1 MIFPN
6 ALHGYFCRHL
16 MMNCKLKSD
25 KLQCIFWKTCKAYIA
40 EEFQRRISDLRGLR
54 PEAYQ
59 KLEDVGFETWSR
71 AMCLANRYNYM
82 TSNSVESI
90 NNLTRH
96 VRKAPITM
104 LMEWYKALLQKWY
117 CARREKYQDSSF
129 HTLSD
134 WATHKVMDIM
144 QKNANWKVYGI
155 YQAVGRVMG
164 CTDCSDMALV
174 VKPPNMNF
182 SKAGRP
188 KNTDRIKSQHE
199 EPIQV
204 RCSRCG
210 VRGHTRASCH
220 EPIPNYQTEDVLLW
234 LGNANIAFDLRL
246 TEDVLP
252 WPGNANM
259 AFDLRPTED
268 ILPWPGCGPPFY
280 QVRPIGSGP
289 FQTIRQQQSRP
300 ESNIRNNF
308 SGRSQQ
314 YEAAYSYN
322 HGRLQ
327 EYAQAYNN
335 MIRRSQEYEPAYTN
349 MIGRSQEYEPAYN
362 NMIGRSQVY
371 SPAYN
376 NNNRKSQDYESA
388 YNNMIGRSQEYSPAY
403 NNNNGRSQ
411 EYEAAYNNI
420 NFSGMAQDP
429 HLTMPFACNQFN
441 FGQTSQQIDS
451 SMSFTWDPIN

>member
-1 MIFPN
+1 
-6 ALHGYFCRHL
+6 
-16 MMNCKLKSD
+16 
-25 KLQCIFWKTCKAYIA
+25 
-40 EEFQRRISDLRGLR
+40 
-54 PEAYQ
+54 
-59 KLEDVGFETWSR
+59 
-71 AMCLANRYNYM
+71 M
-82 TSNSVESI
+82 TSNSAESI
-90 NNLTRH
+90 NNVSRH

-104 LMEWYKALLQKWY
+104 LMEWYRALLQKWY
-117 CARREKYQDSSF
+117 YARREKYQG
-129 HTLSD
+129 
-134 WATHKVMDIM
+134 
-144 QKNANWKVYGI
+144 KVYQVNDCRKVHRVDLTTRSCTCRKWQLSGI
-155 YQAVGRVMG
+155 PYGHVIAVGRVMG
-164 CTDCSDMALV
+164 CTDCSDLALV
-174 VKPPNMNF
+174 VILIFFLNSYGKE
-182 SKAGRP
+182 STQSSWK
-188 KNTDRIKSQHE
+188 
-199 EPIQV
+199 
-204 RCSRCG
+204 RCR
-210 VRGHTRASCH
+210 
-220 EPIPNYQTEDVLLW
+220 
-234 LGNANIAFDLRL
+234 
-246 TEDVLP
+246 
-252 WPGNANM
+252 
-259 AFDLRPTED
+259 
-268 ILPWPGCGPPFY
+268 
-280 QVRPIGSGP
+280 
-289 FQTIRQQQSRP
+289 QSRP
-300 ESNIRNNF
+300 ESNIRYNF